1 MKINRFFSD
10 VLGATLKNQRWSWGA
25 TDPMTNRI
33 YLRIWRD
40 EIRSFGGAD
49 CVPLFW
55 HDITGPGAA
64 ERGKHLSALRA
75 GAEGFGVICEAVDP
89 ETRGARSIAAYDDAQ
104 LLVLGELVERGNAI
118 WARIDDRISIE
129 QLSRPRSGQSTLAAD
144 VQSILRKPN
153 VTSTQKEALINARLG
168 QGAFRYQVLALW
180 NNKCAVTGCGI
191 SEVLR
196 ASHIK
201 PWRDCTDDERLDA
214 NNGLPLSA
222 HFDALFDCGLITFE
236 DSGKLLVSR
245 QLPLRERRL
254 LGVAEMSLR
263 NKPSLG
269 MLRYLDH
276 HRDKLFR

>member
-1 MKINRFFSD
+1 M
-10 VLGATLKNQRWSWGA
+10 
-25 TDPMTNRI
+25 
-33 YLRIWRD
+33 
-40 EIRSFGGAD
+40 
-49 CVPLFW
+49 
-55 HDITGPGAA
+55 
-64 ERGKHLSALRA
+64 
-75 GAEGFGVICEAVDP
+75 
-89 ETRGARSIAAYDDAQ
+89 
-104 LLVLGELVERGNAI
+104 
-118 WARIDDRISIE
+118 
-129 QLSRPRSGQSTLAAD
+129 
-144 VQSILRKPN
+144 
-153 VTSTQKEALINARLG
+153 
-168 QGAFRYQVLALW
+168 
-180 NNKCAVTGCGI
+180 TGCGI

-214 NNGLPLSA
+214 NNGLSLSA